1 MKKKLITGFLKLFI
15 ALLILWVA
23 INIPSYFLSVDSA
36 VLKVFKDSQTR
47 ESLAS
52 LYVSTG
58 KLDSA
63 KLIVD
68 STNFDK
74 EEKASLESDIAQ
86 MIESKPLW
94 KFTGA
99 RNSFFEENANILGLR
114 EIKEQSAYEFLAS
127 ASNRN
132 AVLEVLNNSD
142 LKLTKDILALR
153 NLNTT
158 LLPPAFSSAGAP
170 YSSAIIINAI
180 LVQNSSLNSEM
191 LKDISSK
198 IPLLA
203 SDSNLQKGFEE
214 YCMGLLFF
222 AKNMQFGS
230 LSEMLSKANSMRE
243 ISLLAKSFATQHDI
257 PLNDLNSALLLYP
270 NLDET
275 INYLSS
281 PEKAKFYI
289 EASSYSQRAIE
300 KLLSE
305 KLAIYQS
312 PSYVEII
319 PTPLEDS
326 FASLS
331 ANSTKLAV
339 FLKLC
344 LIFLACFVFLSIN
357 IWRPDTL
364 SWYSPLAL
372 IRRSLGAIVL
382 ASLVCL
388 ALEPDL
394 FNFELA
400 KENPVEIK
408 LAIDNLSNL
417 IGENNIMKFNMDTP
431 TVLTLSL
438 FLLMQFVIFASCLI
452 KIATIKRMAISPSV
466 KLELLNNEDNLF
478 DLGLYVGL
486 GGTVLSLIM
495 LSLSMMNTAL
505 MAGYSSTLFG
515 IMFTA
520 LLKIAF
526 VRPYR
531 HSLLLEVARIK

>member
-1 MKKKLITGFLKLFI
+1 MKKKLITGSLKLFI

-36 VLKVFKDSQTR
+36 VLKVFKDSQTKD
-47 ESLAS
+47 SLAR
-52 LYVSTG
+52 LYLSTG

-63 KLIVD
+63 RLILD

-74 EEKASLESDIAQ
+74 ELKTSLESDIAQ
-86 MIESKPLW
+86 MIEAKPLW

-99 RNSFFEENANILGLR
+99 RNSFFEGNAQIIDKRELR
-114 EIKEQSAYEFLAS
+114 EQSAYEFLAS

-132 AVLEVLNNSD
+132 VVLEVLNKSD

-180 LVQNSSLNSEM
+180 LVQNSSFNSEM

-203 SDSNLQKGFEE
+203 SDSNLQKEFEE

-230 LSEMLSKANSMRE
+230 LEEIVSKANSMRE
-243 ISLLAKSFATQHDI
+243 LSLLAKNFATVQDI
-257 PLNDLNSALLLYP
+257 PLNDLSSALLLYP
-270 NLDET
+270 NLKET
-275 INYLSS
+275 NAYLSS
-281 PEKAKFYI
+281 PEKYSFYT
-289 EASSYSQRAIE
+289 EASNYSQRAIE

-305 KLAIYQS
+305 NLAIYKS

-319 PTPLEDS
+319 PMPLESS

-331 ANSTKLAV
+331 ADSTKLAV

-357 IWRPDTL
+357 IWRPDTP
-364 SWYSPLAL
+364 SWYNPLAL
-372 IRRSLGAIVL
+372 IRRSLAAIVL
-382 ASLVCL
+382 GSLVCL

-394 FNFELA
+394 FNFELS

-452 KIATIKRMAISPSV
+452 KIATIKRMAVSPAV

-531 HSLLLEVARIK
+531 HSLLLASLK